1 VSGRDATLTGRMSDP
16 IAFHFDF
23 ISPYAYLAW
32 TQIHE
37 LAARFD
43 REVVAVPTLLAPLLA
58 HGGTKGP
65 AEIPAKR
72 IYTFFDVMRSAHV
85 LGVPMA
91 PPPSHPFNPLLALR
105 VASLEMPQQDKRR
118 LIDALYAAV
127 WAKRQGVETPEK
139 VAAAASEA
147 GFDGEELV
155 RRAGE
160 QEAKDRLRKQTD
172 DAIAAGIFGVPTMM
186 VDGEM
191 FWGLDS
197 LGHLE
202 RHLRGEGLDVRAKMR
217 EWGRVVPSATRKPS

>member
-1 VSGRDATLTGRMSDP
+1 MSEVLRFRHMPTP

-32 TQIHE
+32 TQVHR
-37 LAARFD
+37 LAERFG
-43 REVVAVPTLLAPLLA
+43 REVAAVPTLLAPLLA

-72 IYTFFDVMRSAHV
+72 IYTFFDVLRSADV

-105 VASLEMPQQDKRR
+105 VASLEMPLEDRRR

-127 WAKRQGVETPEK
+127 WAKGQGVETPEK
-139 VAAAASEA
+139 VARAASDA
-147 GFDGEELV
+147 GFDGEQLV

-160 QEAKDRLRKQTD
+160 SQAKDRLRAQTD
-172 DAIAAGIFGVPTMM
+172 DAIARGIFGVPTMI

-197 LGHLE
+197 FGHLE
-202 RHLRGEGLDVRAKMR
+202 RQLRGEGLDVRTKIR
-217 EWGRVVPSATRKPS
+217 EWGGVAPSATRKS

>member
-1 VSGRDATLTGRMSDP
+1 MSSP

-32 TQIHE
+32 TQIHG
-37 LAARFD
+37 LAARHG
-43 REVVAVPTLLAPLLA
+43 REVMPVPTLLAPLLA

-72 IYTFFDVMRSAHV
+72 VYTLFDVTRSAHA

-105 VASLEMPQQDKRR
+105 VASLEMPRDDRRR

-147 GFDGEELV
+147 GFDGNELV

-160 QEAKDRLRKQTD
+160 QDAKDRLRKQTD

-197 LGHLE
+197 FGHLE
-202 RHLRGEGLDVRAKMR
+202 RQLRGEGLDVRAKAR
-217 EWGRVVPSATRKPS
+217 EWGRVAPSATRSPS